1 MINRVTVIKTE
12 YLIAFNELK
21 VIDGIQEQL
30 FWHYL
35 II

>member
-1 MINRVTVIKTE
+1 MISIVTPIKIE
-12 YLIAFNELK
+12 SIIVFNELK
-21 VIDGIQEQL
+21 VNDRIQEQL